1 MNILLPTDFSK
12 NSWNAISYAME
23 LFKNE
28 KCNFF
33 FLHTYTPSFYR
44 MDYML
49 GGPLFSA
56 IPDSGVDISLAG
68 LEKTL
73 EDVKKSYKNSKH
85 NYNIIS
91 AFNTL
96 TDEINEVTI
105 EKEIDI
111 VVMGTQGATGAK
123 EIFLGTNTVYVLRKA
138 IAPVL
143 VIPENYT
150 FQKIQKILLPS
161 DYLTNYKDN
170 ELSTAIK
177 MVKMNKAKLIV
188 LHVKEEYDL
197 TAGQEENKMALYRRL
212 DGLSTTL
219 TELKGSL
226 MPSAILNYVQKNE
239 IDLLMMMNRKH
250 SFFERI
256 FEKQN
261 VDQIG
266 FHVKIPFLV
275 IRDTARVV
283 K

>member
-105 EKEIDI
+105 EKKIDM

-212 DGLSTTL
+212 DALSTTL

>member
-1 MNILLPTDFSK
+1 MNVLLPTDFSK
-12 NSWNAISYAME
+12 NSGNAISYAME

-68 LEKTL
+68 LEKIL
-73 EDVKKSYKNSKH
+73 EDVKKTYKNPKH
-85 NYNIIS
+85 SYNIIS

-105 EKEIDI
+105 EKQIDM

-143 VIPENYT
+143 VIPENYS
-150 FQKIQKILLPS
+150 FQKIQRILLPS
-161 DYLTNYKDN
+161 DYLSNYKEN

-197 TAGQEENKMALYRRL
+197 TESQKENKMALYRRL
-212 DGLSTTL
+212 EGLSTTL

-226 MPSAILNYVQKNE
+226 MPNAVLNFVQNNA

-250 SFFERI
+250 SFFERF
-256 FEKQN
+256 FERQN

-266 FHVKIPFLV
+266 FHIQIPFLV
-275 IRDTARVV
+275 IRDTAQVV

>member
-12 NSWNAISYAME
+12 NSGNAIAYAME
-23 LFKNE
+23 LFKDQ

-73 EDVKKSYKNSKH
+73 NDVKKTYKNPKH
-85 NYNIIS
+85 TYTIIS

-96 TDEINEVTI
+96 TDEINEVTV
-105 EKEIDI
+105 EKEIDM

-143 VIPENYT
+143 VIPENYS
-150 FQKIQKILLPS
+150 FQNIKKILLPS
-161 DYLTNYKDN
+161 DYLTNYKQN
-170 ELSTAIK
+170 ELSMVIK
-177 MVKMNKAKLIV
+177 MANMNKAELIV
-188 LHVKEEYDL
+188 LHVKEEYEL
-197 TAGQEENKMALYRRL
+197 TAGQQENKMALYKSF
-212 DGLSTTL
+212 DGLSTTF
-219 TELKGSL
+219 TELKGSI
-226 MPSAILNYVQKNE
+226 MPDAILDYVQNNE

-250 SFFERI
+250 SFFERL
-256 FEKQN
+256 FERQN

-266 FHVKIPFLV
+266 FHIKIPFLA
-275 IRDTARVV
+275 IRDTAKVI

>member
-12 NSWNAISYAME
+12 NSGNAIAYAME

-28 KCNFF
+28 KCDFF

-73 EDVKKSYKNSKH
+73 KDVKKTYKNPKH
-85 NYNIIS
+85 TYTIIS

-96 TDEINEVTI
+96 TDEINEVTV
-105 EKEIDI
+105 EKEIDM

-150 FQKIQKILLPS
+150 FQKIKRILLPS
-161 DYLTNYKDN
+161 DYLANYKQN
-170 ELSTAIK
+170 ELSMVIK
-177 MVKMNKAKLIV
+177 MAKMNKAELIV

-197 TAGQEENKMALYRRL
+197 TAGQKENKMALYQSFA
-212 DGLSTTL
+212 GLSTTF
-219 TELKGSL
+219 TELKGSI
-226 MPSAILNYVQKNE
+226 MPDAILDYVKNNE

-250 SFFERI
+250 SFFERL
-256 FEKQN
+256 FERQN

-266 FHVKIPFLV
+266 FHIKIPFLV
-275 IRDTARVV
+275 IRDTAKVI

>member
-12 NSWNAISYAME
+12 NSGNAISYAME

-49 GGPLFSA
+49 GGPMFSA

-73 EDVKKSYKNSKH
+73 EDVKKSYKNPNHS
-85 NYNIIS
+85 YNIIS

-105 EKEIDI
+105 EKEIDM

-123 EIFLGTNTVYVLRKA
+123 EIFLGSNTVYVLRKA

-150 FQKIQKILLPS
+150 FQKIEKILLPS

-197 TAGQEENKMALYRRL
+197 TASQDENKMALYRRL

-226 MPSAILNYVQKNE
+226 MPNAILNYVQKNG

-266 FHVKIPFLV
+266 FHIKIPFLV
-275 IRDTARVV
+275 IRDTAKVV

>member
-23 LFKNE
+23 LFKNL

-33 FLHTYTPSFYR
+33 ILHTYTPSFYR

-56 IPDSGVDISLAG
+56 IPDSNVDISLAG

-73 EDVKKSYKNSKH
+73 KDVKKAYKNPKH
-85 NYNIIS
+85 SYSIIS

-105 EKEIDI
+105 QKEIDL

-138 IAPVL
+138 LTPVL
-143 VIPENYT
+143 VIPENYA
-150 FQKIQKILLPS
+150 FKKIEKILLPS
-161 DYLTNYKDN
+161 DYWTKYKEN
-170 ELSTAIK
+170 ELSTAIQ
-177 MVKMNKAKLIV
+177 MVKMNQAKLIV

-197 TAGQEENKMALYRRL
+197 TVSQQENKKSLYRLL
-212 DGLSTTL
+212 DGLPITF
-219 TELKGSL
+219 TELKGGL
-226 MPSAILNYVQKNE
+226 MPITVLDYVQNND

-250 SFFERI
+250 SFVERLLWR
-256 FEKQN
+256 QN
-261 VDQIG
+261 IDQIG

-275 IRDTARVV
+275 IRDTAPVT

>member
-1 MNILLPTDFSK
+1 MNVLLPTDFSK
-12 NSWNAISYAME
+12 NSCNAIAYAME

-73 EDVKKSYKNSKH
+73 KDVKKTYNNPKH
-85 NYNIIS
+85 TYSIIS

-96 TDEINEVTI
+96 TDEINEVTV
-105 EKEIDI
+105 EKEIDM

-150 FQKIQKILLPS
+150 FQKFKKVLLPS
-161 DYLTNYKDN
+161 DYLTNYKEN

-177 MVKMNKAKLIV
+177 MAKMNKAELIV

-197 TAGQEENKMALYRRL
+197 TTGQQENKMALYRSL
-212 DGLSTTL
+212 DGLSTTF

-226 MPSAILNYVQKNE
+226 MPDAILDYIQINE

-250 SFFERI
+250 SFFERL
-256 FEKQN
+256 FERQN

-266 FHVKIPFLV
+266 FHIKIPFLV
-275 IRDTARVV
+275 IRDTAKVN

>member
-12 NSWNAISYAME
+12 NSRNAIAYAME

-73 EDVKKSYKNSKH
+73 EDVKKSYKNPKH
-85 NYNIIS
+85 SYNIIS

-105 EKEIDI
+105 EKEIDM

-161 DYLTNYKDN
+161 DYLSNYKEN

-197 TAGQEENKMALYRRL
+197 TASQQENKMALYRSL

-226 MPSAILNYVQKNE
+226 MPNAILNYVQNSE

-250 SFFERI
+250 SFFERLV
-256 FEKQN
+256 ERQN

-266 FHVKIPFLV
+266 FHIKIPFLV
-275 IRDTARVV
+275 LRDTAQVV

>member
-1 MNILLPTDFSK
+1 MNILLPIDFSK
-12 NSWNAISYAME
+12 NSRNAIAYAME

-28 KCNFF
+28 KCKFF

-49 GGPLFSA
+49 GGPSFSA
-56 IPDSGVDISLAG
+56 IPDSDVDISLAG

-73 EDVKKSYKNSKH
+73 ADVKKTYNNPKH
-85 NYNIIS
+85 TYSIIS

-96 TDEINEVTI
+96 TDEINEVTT
-105 EKEIDI
+105 EKEIDM

-143 VIPENYT
+143 IIPENYT

-188 LHVKEEYDL
+188 LHVKEEHNL
-197 TAGQEENKMALYRRL
+197 TAIQEENKMALYRRL
-212 DGLSTTL
+212 DGLPITFK
-219 TELKGSL
+219 ELKGSS
-226 MPSAILNYVQKNE
+226 MPNAVLDYVQNNE
-239 IDLLMMMNRKH
+239 IDFLMMMNRKH
-250 SFFERI
+250 SFFERLLVR
-256 FEKQN
+256 QN
-261 VDQIG
+261 IDQIG
-266 FHVKIPFLV
+266 FHIKIPFLV
-275 IRDTARVV
+275 IRDTA
-283 K
+283 KPSK

>member
-1 MNILLPTDFSK
+1 MKILLPTDFSK

-23 LFKNE
+23 LFKNL

-33 FLHTYTPSFYR
+33 ILHTYTPSFYR

-56 IPDSGVDISLAG
+56 IPDSNVDISLAG

-73 EDVKKSYKNSKH
+73 KDVKKAYKNPKH
-85 NYNIIS
+85 SYSIIS

-105 EKEIDI
+105 QKEIDL

-138 IAPVL
+138 LTPVL
-143 VIPENYT
+143 VIPENYA
-150 FQKIQKILLPS
+150 FKKIEKILLPS
-161 DYLTNYKDN
+161 DYWTKYKEN
-170 ELSTAIK
+170 ELSTAIQ
-177 MVKMNKAKLIV
+177 MVKMNQAKLIV

-197 TAGQEENKMALYRRL
+197 TVSQQENKKSLYRLL
-212 DGLSTTL
+212 DGLPITF
-219 TELKGSL
+219 TELKGGL
-226 MPSAILNYVQKNE
+226 MPITVLDYVQNND

-250 SFFERI
+250 SFVERLLWR
-256 FEKQN
+256 QN
-261 VDQIG
+261 IDQIG

-275 IRDTARVV
+275 IRDTAPVT

>member
-12 NSWNAISYAME
+12 NSGNAISYAME

-49 GGPLFSA
+49 GGPMFSA

-73 EDVKKSYKNSKH
+73 EDVKKSYKNPNHS
-85 NYNIIS
+85 YNIIS

-105 EKEIDI
+105 EKEIDM

-123 EIFLGTNTVYVLRKA
+123 EIFLGSNTVYVLRKA

-150 FQKIQKILLPS
+150 FQKIEKILLPS

-197 TAGQEENKMALYRRL
+197 TASQEENKMALYRRL

-226 MPSAILNYVQKNE
+226 MPNAILNYVQKNG

-266 FHVKIPFLV
+266 FHIKIPFLV
-275 IRDTARVV
+275 IRDTAKVV

>member
-12 NSWNAISYAME
+12 NSGNAISYAME

-49 GGPLFSA
+49 GGPMFSA

-73 EDVKKSYKNSKH
+73 KDVKKSYKNPNHS
-85 NYNIIS
+85 YNIIS

-105 EKEIDI
+105 EKEIDM

-123 EIFLGTNTVYVLRKA
+123 EIFLGSNTVYVLRKA

-150 FQKIQKILLPS
+150 FQKIEKILLPS

-197 TAGQEENKMALYRRL
+197 TASQEENKMALYRRL

-226 MPSAILNYVQKNE
+226 MPNAILNYVQKNE

-250 SFFERI
+250 SFFERL
-256 FEKQN
+256 FERQN
-261 VDQIG
+261 IDQIG
-266 FHVKIPFLV
+266 FHIKIPFLV
-275 IRDTARVV
+275 IRDTAKVV

>member
-1 MNILLPTDFSK
+1 
-12 NSWNAISYAME
+12 
-23 LFKNE
+23 
-28 KCNFF
+28 
-33 FLHTYTPSFYR
+33 
-44 MDYML
+44 
-49 GGPLFSA
+49 
-56 IPDSGVDISLAG
+56 
-68 LEKTL
+68 KTL
-73 EDVKKSYKNSKH
+73 EDVKKSYKNPNHS
-85 NYNIIS
+85 YNIIS

-105 EKEIDI
+105 EKEIDM
-111 VVMGTQGATGAK
+111 VVMGTQGASGAK

-138 IAPVL
+138 VAPVL

-197 TAGQEENKMALYRRL
+197 TAGQEENKMALYHRL

-226 MPSAILNYVQKNE
+226 MPNAILNYIQKNE

-266 FHVKIPFLV
+266 FHIKIPFLV
-275 IRDTARVV
+275 IRDTAKVD

>member
-1 MNILLPTDFSK
+1 MNILLPIDFSK
-12 NSWNAISYAME
+12 NSRNAIAYAME

-49 GGPLFSA
+49 GGPSFSA
-56 IPDSGVDISLAG
+56 IPDSDVDISLAG

-73 EDVKKSYKNSKH
+73 EDVKKTYNNPKH
-85 NYNIIS
+85 TYSIIS

-96 TDEINEVTI
+96 TDEINEVTT
-105 EKEIDI
+105 EKEIDM

-143 VIPENYT
+143 VIPENYS

-161 DYLTNYKDN
+161 DYLTNYKEN

-188 LHVKEEYDL
+188 LHVKEEHDL
-197 TAGQEENKMALYRRL
+197 TAIQEENKRALYRRL
-212 DGLSTTL
+212 DGLPITFK
-219 TELKGSL
+219 ELKGSS
-226 MPSAILNYVQKNE
+226 MPNAVLDYVQNNE
-239 IDLLMMMNRKH
+239 IDFLMMMNRKH
-250 SFFERI
+250 SFFERLLVR
-256 FEKQN
+256 QN
-261 VDQIG
+261 IDQIG
-266 FHVKIPFLV
+266 FHIKIPFLV
-275 IRDTARVV
+275 IRDTA
-283 K
+283 KLSK

>member
-12 NSWNAISYAME
+12 NSGNAISYAME

-49 GGPLFSA
+49 GGPMFSA

-73 EDVKKSYKNSKH
+73 KDVKKSYKNPNHS
-85 NYNIIS
+85 YNIIS

-105 EKEIDI
+105 EKEIDM

-123 EIFLGTNTVYVLRKA
+123 EIFLGSNTVYVLRKA

-150 FQKIQKILLPS
+150 FQKIEKILLPS

-197 TAGQEENKMALYRRL
+197 TASQDENKMALYRRL

-226 MPSAILNYVQKNE
+226 MPNAILNYVQKNG

-266 FHVKIPFLV
+266 FHIKIPFLV
-275 IRDTARVV
+275 IRDTAKVV

>member
-1 MNILLPTDFSK
+1 MNVLLPTDFSK
-12 NSWNAISYAME
+12 NAWNAIAYAME
-23 LFKNE
+23 LFKSE

-56 IPDSGVDISLAG
+56 IPDSDVDISLAG

-73 EDVKKSYKNSKH
+73 KDVKK
-85 NYNIIS
+85 NYNNPKHTYSIIS

-96 TDEINEVTI
+96 TDEINEVTV
-105 EKEIDI
+105 EKEIDM

-150 FQKIQKILLPS
+150 FQKIKKVLLPS
-161 DYLTNYKDN
+161 DYLTNYKED
-170 ELSTAIK
+170 ELSMAIK
-177 MVKMNKAKLIV
+177 MAKMNQAKLIV

-197 TAGQEENKMALYRRL
+197 TASQQENKKALYSSL
-212 DGLSTTL
+212 DGLSATF
-219 TELKGSL
+219 TELKGDL
-226 MPSAILNYVQKNE
+226 MPDAILKYVQINE

-250 SFFERI
+250 SFFERL
-256 FEKQN
+256 FERQN

-266 FHVKIPFLV
+266 FHIKIPFLV
-275 IRDTARVV
+275 IRDTAEVI

>member
-12 NSWNAISYAME
+12 NSGNAISYAME

-73 EDVKKSYKNSKH
+73 EDVKKSYENPNHS
-85 NYNIIS
+85 YNVIS

-105 EKEIDI
+105 EKEIDM

-123 EIFLGTNTVYVLRKA
+123 EIFLGTNTVYALRKA

-188 LHVKEEYDL
+188 LHVKEEEDL
-197 TAGQEENKMALYRRL
+197 TTSQQENKMALYRRL

-219 TELKGSL
+219 TELKDSL
-226 MPSAILNYVQKNE
+226 MPNAILNYVQKNE

-250 SFFERI
+250 SFFERL
-256 FEKQN
+256 FERQN
-261 VDQIG
+261 IDQIG
-266 FHVKIPFLV
+266 FHIKIPFLV
-275 IRDTARVV
+275 IRDTAKVV

>member
-1 MNILLPTDFSK
+1 MNVLLPTDFSK
-12 NSWNAISYAME
+12 NSWNAIAYTME

-49 GGPLFSA
+49 GGPMFSA

-68 LEKTL
+68 LENTL
-73 EDVKKSYKNSKH
+73 KDVKQSYENPKH
-85 NYNIIS
+85 SYNIIS

-96 TDEINEVTI
+96 TDEINEVSV
-105 EKEIDI
+105 EKEIDL

-150 FQKIQKILLPS
+150 FQNIRKILLPS
-161 DYLTNYKDN
+161 DYLSNYKEN
-170 ELSTAIK
+170 EFSTAIK

-188 LHVKEEYDL
+188 LHVKEEYEL
-197 TAGQEENKMALYRRL
+197 TTSQQENKMALYRCL

-226 MPSAILNYVQKNE
+226 MPNAILNYVQNNE

-250 SFFERI
+250 SFIERLFER
-256 FEKQN
+256 QN

-266 FHVKIPFLV
+266 FHIKIPFLV
-275 IRDTARVV
+275 IRDTAQVV

>member
-12 NSWNAISYAME
+12 NSGNAIAYAME

-28 KCNFF
+28 KCDFF

-73 EDVKKSYKNSKH
+73 KDVKKTYKNPKH
-85 NYNIIS
+85 TYTIIS

-96 TDEINEVTI
+96 TDEINEVTV
-105 EKEIDI
+105 EKEIDM

-150 FQKIQKILLPS
+150 FQKIKRLLLPS
-161 DYLTNYKDN
+161 DYLTNYKQN
-170 ELSTAIK
+170 ELSMVIK
-177 MVKMNKAKLIV
+177 MAKMNKAELIV

-197 TAGQEENKMALYRRL
+197 TTGQQENKMALYKSFA
-212 DGLSTTL
+212 GLSTTF
-219 TELKGSL
+219 TELKGSI
-226 MPSAILNYVQKNE
+226 MPDAILDYVKNND

-250 SFFERI
+250 SFFERL
-256 FEKQN
+256 FERQN

-266 FHVKIPFLV
+266 FHIKIPFLV
-275 IRDTARVV
+275 IRDTAKVI

>member
-12 NSWNAISYAME
+12 NSGNAISYAME

-56 IPDSGVDISLAG
+56 IPDSDVDISLAG

-73 EDVKKSYKNSKH
+73 KDVKKSYNNPKH
-85 NYNIIS
+85 SYNVIS

-105 EKEIDI
+105 EKEIDM

-123 EIFLGTNTVYVLRKA
+123 EIFLGTNTVYALRKA

-161 DYLTNYKDN
+161 DYLSNYKDN

-197 TAGQEENKMALYRRL
+197 TASQEENKMALYRRL
-212 DGLSTTL
+212 DGLPTTL

-226 MPSAILNYVQKNE
+226 MPNAILNYVQKNG

-266 FHVKIPFLV
+266 FHIKIPFLV
-275 IRDTARVV
+275 IRDTAKVV

>member
-12 NSWNAISYAME
+12 NSGNAISYAME

-56 IPDSGVDISLAG
+56 IPDSDVDISLAG

-73 EDVKKSYKNSKH
+73 KDVKKSYNNPKH
-85 NYNIIS
+85 SYNVIS

-105 EKEIDI
+105 EKEIDM

-123 EIFLGTNTVYVLRKA
+123 EIFLGTNTVYALRKA

-161 DYLTNYKDN
+161 DYLSNYKDN

-197 TAGQEENKMALYRRL
+197 TASQEENKMALYRRL

-226 MPSAILNYVQKNE
+226 MPNAILNYVQKNG

-266 FHVKIPFLV
+266 FHIKIPFLV
-275 IRDTARVV
+275 IRDTAKVV

>member
-12 NSWNAISYAME
+12 NSGNAISYAME

-49 GGPLFSA
+49 GGPMFSA

-73 EDVKKSYKNSKH
+73 KDVKKSYKNPNHS
-85 NYNIIS
+85 YNIIS

-105 EKEIDI
+105 EKEIDM

-123 EIFLGTNTVYVLRKA
+123 EIFLGSNTVYVLRKA

-150 FQKIQKILLPS
+150 FQKIEKILLPS

-197 TAGQEENKMALYRRL
+197 TASQEENKMALYRRL

-226 MPSAILNYVQKNE
+226 MPNAILNYVQKNG

-266 FHVKIPFLV
+266 FHIKIPFLV
-275 IRDTARVV
+275 IRDTAKVV

>member
-1 MNILLPTDFSK
+1 MNILLPTDFSI
-12 NSWNAISYAME
+12 NSGNAISYAME

-73 EDVKKSYKNSKH
+73 ADVKKSYKNPKH
-85 NYNIIS
+85 SYNIIS

-105 EKEIDI
+105 EKEIDM
-111 VVMGTQGATGAK
+111 VVMGTKGATGAK

-138 IAPVL
+138 FAPVL
-143 VIPENYT
+143 IIPENYT
-150 FQKIQKILLPS
+150 FQKIHKILLPS
-161 DYLTNYKDN
+161 DYLTNYKEN
-170 ELSTAIK
+170 ELSTAID

-197 TAGQEENKMALYRRL
+197 TANQKENKMALYRRL
-212 DGLSTTL
+212 DGLSTIL

-226 MPSAILNYVQKNE
+226 MPDAILSYVQNNK

-250 SFFERI
+250 SFFERL
-256 FEKQN
+256 FERQN

-266 FHVKIPFLV
+266 FHIKIPFLV
-275 IRDTARVV
+275 IRDTAKVV

>member
-23 LFKNE
+23 LFKNI

-33 FLHTYTPSFYR
+33 ILHTYTPSFYR

-56 IPDSGVDISLAG
+56 IPDSNVDISLAG
-68 LEKTL
+68 LEKIL
-73 EDVKKSYKNSKH
+73 KDVKKAYKNPKH
-85 NYNIIS
+85 SYSIIS
-91 AFNTL
+91 EFNTL

-105 EKEIDI
+105 QKEIDM

-138 IAPVL
+138 LTPVL
-143 VIPENYT
+143 VIPENYA
-150 FQKIQKILLPS
+150 FKKIEKILLPS
-161 DYLTNYKDN
+161 DYWTKYKEN
-170 ELSTAIK
+170 ELGTAIQ
-177 MVKMNKAKLIV
+177 MVKMNQAKLIV

-197 TAGQEENKMALYRRL
+197 TVSQQENKMSLYRLL
-212 DGLSTTL
+212 DGLPITF
-219 TELKGSL
+219 TELKGGL
-226 MPSAILNYVQKNE
+226 MPGTVLDYVENND

-250 SFFERI
+250 SFVERLLWR
-256 FEKQN
+256 QN

-275 IRDTARVV
+275 IRDTAPVT

>member
-12 NSWNAISYAME
+12 NSGNAISYAME

-73 EDVKKSYKNSKH
+73 EDVKKSYENPNHS
-85 NYNIIS
+85 YNVIS

-105 EKEIDI
+105 EKEIDM

-123 EIFLGTNTVYVLRKA
+123 EIFLGTNTVYALRKA

-161 DYLTNYKDN
+161 DYLSNYK
-170 ELSTAIK
+170 E
-177 MVKMNKAKLIV
+177 
-188 LHVKEEYDL
+188 
-197 TAGQEENKMALYRRL
+197 
-212 DGLSTTL
+212 
-219 TELKGSL
+219 
-226 MPSAILNYVQKNE
+226 NE
-239 IDLLMMMNRKH
+239 IEYCYKNG
-250 SFFERI
+250 
-256 FEKQN
+256 QN
-261 VDQIG
+261 EQSRTYC
-266 FHVKIPFLV
+266 FTCK
-275 IRDTARVV
+275 RRVRSDRQSGG

>member
-1 MNILLPTDFSK
+1 MIMNILLPTDFSK
-12 NSWNAISYAME
+12 NSGNAIAYAMQ

-56 IPDSGVDISLAG
+56 IPDSDVDISLAG

-73 EDVKKSYKNSKH
+73 EDVKKKYKNPNHTYS
-85 NYNIIS
+85 IIS

-96 TDEINEVTI
+96 TDEINEVTV
-105 EKEIDI
+105 EKEIDM

-161 DYLTNYKDN
+161 DYLTNYKED
-170 ELSTAIK
+170 ELSMAIK
-177 MVKMNKAKLIV
+177 MAKMNQAKLIV

-197 TAGQEENKMALYRRL
+197 TASQQENKKALYHSL
-212 DGLSTTL
+212 DGL
-219 TELKGSL
+219 
-226 MPSAILNYVQKNE
+226 
-239 IDLLMMMNRKH
+239 
-250 SFFERI
+250 
-256 FEKQN
+256 QN
-261 VDQIG
+261 
-266 FHVKIPFLV
+266 
-275 IRDTARVV
+275 
-283 K
+283 

>member
-12 NSWNAISYAME
+12 NSGNAISYAME

-49 GGPLFSA
+49 GGPMFSA

-73 EDVKKSYKNSKH
+73 EDVKKSYKNPNHS
-85 NYNIIS
+85 YNIIS

-105 EKEIDI
+105 EKEIDM

-123 EIFLGTNTVYVLRKA
+123 EIFLGSNTVYVLRKA

-197 TAGQEENKMALYRRL
+197 TASQDENKMALYRRL

-226 MPSAILNYVQKNE
+226 MPNAILNYVQKNG

-266 FHVKIPFLV
+266 FHIKIPFLV
-275 IRDTARVV
+275 IRDTAKVV

>member
-12 NSWNAISYAME
+12 NSGNAISYAME

-56 IPDSGVDISLAG
+56 IPDTDVDISLAG

-73 EDVKKSYKNSKH
+73 EDVKKSYENPKH
-85 NYNIIS
+85 SYNIIS

-105 EKEIDI
+105 EKEIDM

-123 EIFLGTNTVYVLRKA
+123 EIFLGSNTVYVLRKA

-150 FQKIQKILLPS
+150 FQKIEKILLPS

-197 TAGQEENKMALYRRL
+197 TASQEENKMALYRRL

-226 MPSAILNYVQKNE
+226 MPNAILNYVQKNG

-266 FHVKIPFLV
+266 FHIKIPFLV
-275 IRDTARVV
+275 IRDTAKVV

>member
-23 LFKNE
+23 LFKNI

-33 FLHTYTPSFYR
+33 ILHTYTPSFYR

-56 IPDSGVDISLAG
+56 IPDSNVDISLAG

-73 EDVKKSYKNSKH
+73 EDVKKAYKNPKH
-85 NYNIIS
+85 SYGIIS

-105 EKEIDI
+105 QKEIDM

-138 IAPVL
+138 LTPVL

-150 FQKIQKILLPS
+150 YKKVEKILLPS
-161 DYLTNYKDN
+161 DYWTKYKEN
-170 ELSTAIK
+170 ELSTAIL
-177 MVKMNKAKLIV
+177 MVKMNQAKLIV

-197 TAGQEENKMALYRRL
+197 TVSQLENKKSLDRIL
-212 DGLSTTL
+212 DGLPITY
-219 TELKGSL
+219 TELKGGL
-226 MPSAILNYVQKNE
+226 MPGTILDYVQNND

-250 SFFERI
+250 SFVERLLWR
-256 FEKQN
+256 QN

-275 IRDTARVV
+275 MRDTAAVT

>member
-12 NSWNAISYAME
+12 NSGNAISYAME

-56 IPDSGVDISLAG
+56 IPDSDVDISLAG

-73 EDVKKSYKNSKH
+73 EDVKKNYKNPKH
-85 NYNIIS
+85 TYSIIS

-96 TDEINEVTI
+96 TDEINEVTV
-105 EKEIDI
+105 EKEIDM

-138 IAPVL
+138 IAPIL

-150 FQKIQKILLPS
+150 FQKIQKILFPS

-170 ELSTAIK
+170 ELITAIK

-197 TAGQEENKMALYRRL
+197 TASQEENKMALYRRL

-226 MPSAILNYVQKNE
+226 MPNAILNYVQKNE

-266 FHVKIPFLV
+266 FHIKIPFLV
-275 IRDTARVV
+275 IRDTAKVD

>member
-105 EKEIDI
+105 EKEIDM

-212 DGLSTTL
+212 DALSTTL

-266 FHVKIPFLV
+266 FHIKIPFLV

>member
-105 EKEIDI
+105 EKEIDM

-212 DGLSTTL
+212 DALSTTL

>member
-105 EKEIDI
+105 EKKIDM
-111 VVMGTQGATGAK
+111 VVMGTQGASGAK

-138 IAPVL
+138 VAPVL

-212 DGLSTTL
+212 DALSTTL

>member
-12 NSWNAISYAME
+12 NSGNAISYAME

-56 IPDSGVDISLAG
+56 IPDTDVDISLAG

-73 EDVKKSYKNSKH
+73 EDVKKSYENPKH
-85 NYNIIS
+85 SYNIIS

-96 TDEINEVTI
+96 TDEINEVTV
-105 EKEIDI
+105 EKEIDM

-150 FQKIQKILLPS
+150 FQKIKKILFPS
-161 DYLTNYKDN
+161 DYLSNYKEN

-177 MVKMNKAKLIV
+177 MVKLNKAKLIV

-197 TAGQEENKMALYRRL
+197 TASQQENKMALYRSL
-212 DGLSTTL
+212 DGLSTAF

-226 MPSAILNYVQKNE
+226 MPNAILNYVQDNE

-250 SFFERI
+250 SFFERLV
-256 FEKQN
+256 ERQN

-266 FHVKIPFLV
+266 FHIKIPFLV
-275 IRDTARVV
+275 IRDTAQVV

>member
-105 EKEIDI
+105 EKKIDM

-123 EIFLGTNTVYVLRKA
+123 EIFLGSNTVYVLRKA

-197 TAGQEENKMALYRRL
+197 TAGQEENKMALHRRL
-212 DGLSTTL
+212 DALSTTL

-226 MPSAILNYVQKNE
+226 MPGAILNYVQKNE

>member
-1 MNILLPTDFSK
+1 MNVLLPTDFSK
-12 NSWNAISYAME
+12 NAWNAIAYAME
-23 LFKNE
+23 LFKSE

-56 IPDSGVDISLAG
+56 IPDSDVDISLAG

-73 EDVKKSYKNSKH
+73 KDVKK
-85 NYNIIS
+85 NYNNPKHTYSVIS

-96 TDEINEVTI
+96 TDEINEVTV
-105 EKEIDI
+105 EKEIDM

-138 IAPVL
+138 IAPVF

-150 FQKIQKILLPS
+150 FQKIKKVLLPS
-161 DYLTNYKDN
+161 DYLTNYKED
-170 ELSTAIK
+170 ELSMAIK
-177 MVKMNKAKLIV
+177 MAKMNQAKLIV

-197 TAGQEENKMALYRRL
+197 TAGQQENKKALYSSL
-212 DGLSTTL
+212 DGLSATF

-226 MPSAILNYVQKNE
+226 MPDAILNYVENNE
-239 IDLLMMMNRKH
+239 IDLLVMMNRKH
-250 SFFERI
+250 SFFERH
-256 FEKQN
+256 FKRQN

-266 FHVKIPFLV
+266 FHIKIPFLV
-275 IRDTARVV
+275 IRDTAEVI